1 MSVLVDINSE
11 KVLFLGINSVNI
23 RSGLCGLK
31 ESLFRLVV
39 ALCNFL
45 RQNSQVWFYSTVC

>member
-1 MSVLVDINSE
+1 MSVLVGINSE